1 MRNLLAFL
9 GAAVLVF
16 FGVGLY
22 LGWYH
27 IYRGPTS
34 TPGHSRIEFD
44 INQDKI
50 SSDVKQG
57 TDKIKDAIDKA
68 TNDPNAATTPA
79 TPPDS
84 KPSSSAATTNKV
96 DAAKNLIRDASDWYS
111 PESKKK

>member
-9 GAAVLVF
+9 GAAILVF

-68 TNDPNAATTPA
+68 TNDPNAAATPA
-79 TPPDS
+79 TSADN
-84 KPSSSAATTNKV
+84 KSSSATTTNKV

-111 PESKKK
+111 PESKTK